1 MDHAFSNR
9 LLLVPLFQG
18 FSRLD
23 FLDIVEKTPFD
34 FRTLAHGATLILQ
47 GDEARAL
54 CIVLGGEVD
63 CEAESADHT
72 YRLCETLSAPRVLQP
87 ECLFGL
93 HNRFTHTV
101 RARGEA
107 QTVLLEKQHVRRL
120 LTENETFQI
129 NFYNLLSTFTQQC
142 VSQLWPLRALT
153 VEERFR
159 TFVRSRCIRPS
170 GPKRLQILM
179 TDLAT
184 ELGTSRLRV
193 SRMLATLA
201 DGDKLSY
208 SRGSITIPALE
219 RL

>member
-9 LLLVPLFQG
+9 LLLVPLFHG

-34 FRTLAHGATLILQ
+34 FRTLPHGATLVHQ
-47 GDEARAL
+47 GEEARAL
-54 CIVLGGEVD
+54 CIVLGGEVN

-72 YRLCETLSAPRVLQP
+72 YSLSEALPAPRIILP

-101 RARGEA
+101 TARGEA
-107 QTVLLEKQHVRRL
+107 QIVLLEKQQVRRL

-142 VSQLWPLRALT
+142 VSLLWPARALT
-153 VEERFR
+153 PEDRFR
-159 TFVRSRCIRPS
+159 SFLRSRCIRSS
-170 GPKRLQILM
+170 GAKRLRILM
-179 TDLAT
+179 TDLAA

-193 SRMLATLA
+193 SQMLAEFA
-201 DGDKLSY
+201 SQDKLSY